1 MEAVMRKLTILAAVL
16 AAIAVPGAASAVTCY
31 TVVDHSDTTIYQ
43 DSEPPFDLSTEG
55 GPAARGALRARNEFL
70 MIYESEHCPPVSP
83 PPGTTAYRAATVEEI
98 VAGIRDYARA
108 TGGGVTTSRG
118 RSGGA
123 APAASARS
131 SSSSARKY

>member
-43 DSEPPFDLSTEG
+43 DSEPPFDMSDLGAADREG
-55 GPAARGALRARNEFL
+55 MRARHEF
-70 MIYESEHCPPVSP
+70 MMVYESEHCPPVSA

-98 VAGIRDYARA
+98 VAGIREYART
-108 TGGGVTTSRG
+108 TGGGATSSAGRG
-118 RSGGA
+118 GRAA
-123 APAASARS
+123 APSAPARS